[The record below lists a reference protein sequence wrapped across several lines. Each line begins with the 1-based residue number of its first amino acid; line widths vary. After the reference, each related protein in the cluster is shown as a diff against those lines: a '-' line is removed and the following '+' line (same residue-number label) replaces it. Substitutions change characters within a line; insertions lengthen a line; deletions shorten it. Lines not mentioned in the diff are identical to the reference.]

1 MRNKGKAFVHDGSD
15 VTGYFINANRD
26 VSMNQKRFTF
36 ANSRTRRRRKV
47 ANAA

>member
-15 VTGYFINANRD
+15 VTGYFINADSNVR
-26 VSMNQKRFTF
+26 MNHKRLMP
-36 ANSRTRRRRKV
+36 ANGRTRRRKKV